1 MEHLTGAKS
10 SSLSKIRLMRVSVKR
25 GVGVGVGAGFWVYL
39 SYFLFIFFSK
49 NAVVG
54 LGLTL
59 TLTQILAP
67 HFTDTRLVPC
77 ERSLRPHISKTL
89 SSIFFVKFRKRLI
102 SSLKKRH
109 TIEAFN
115 PFIPSEIFPQSRN
128 PDGYFRLTVSLA
140 YFQSRISPLFGL
152 KMLKRGVQIREIQ
165 DPEKPGDWGPSK

>member
-1 MEHLTGAKS
+1 MEHLTGAKI

-25 GVGVGVGAGFWVYL
+25 GVGVGVGVGFWVYL
-39 SYFLFIFFSK
+39 SYFLFIFFLK
-49 NAVVG
+49 NAVLG

-59 TLTQILAP
+59 TLTQTLAP

-109 TIEAFN
+109 HN
-115 PFIPSEIFPQSRN
+115 RS
-128 PDGYFRLTVSLA
+128 
-140 YFQSRISPLFGL
+140 FQSLYPVRDF
-152 KMLKRGVQIREIQ
+152 
-165 DPEKPGDWGPSK
+165 PSIP

>member
-1 MEHLTGAKS
+1 MEHLTGAKV
-10 SSLSKIRLMRVSVKR
+10 SSLSRIRLMRVSVKR

-39 SYFLFIFFSK
+39 SYFLFIFFLK
-49 NAVVG
+49 NAVLG

-59 TLTQILAP
+59 TLTQTLAP

-109 TIEAFN
+109 HN
-115 PFIPSEIFPQSRN
+115 RS
-128 PDGYFRLTVSLA
+128 
-140 YFQSRISPLFGL
+140 FQSLYPVRDF
-152 KMLKRGVQIREIQ
+152 
-165 DPEKPGDWGPSK
+165 PSIP

>member
-1 MEHLTGAKS
+1 MEHLTGAKVS
-10 SSLSKIRLMRVSVKR
+10 NLLKIRLMRVSVKR

-39 SYFLFIFFSK
+39 SYFLFIFFLK
-49 NAVVG
+49 NAVLG

-59 TLTQILAP
+59 TLTQTLAP

-109 TIEAFN
+109 HN
-115 PFIPSEIFPQSRN
+115 RS
-128 PDGYFRLTVSLA
+128 
-140 YFQSRISPLFGL
+140 FQSLYPVRDF
-152 KMLKRGVQIREIQ
+152 
-165 DPEKPGDWGPSK
+165 PSIP

>member
-1 MEHLTGAKS
+1 MEHLTGAKI

-39 SYFLFIFFSK
+39 SYFLFIFFLK
-49 NAVVG
+49 NAVLG

-59 TLTQILAP
+59 TLTQTLAP

-109 TIEAFN
+109 HN
-115 PFIPSEIFPQSRN
+115 RS
-128 PDGYFRLTVSLA
+128 
-140 YFQSRISPLFGL
+140 FQSLYPVRDF
-152 KMLKRGVQIREIQ
+152 
-165 DPEKPGDWGPSK
+165 PSIP

>member
-1 MEHLTGAKS
+1 MEHLTGAKIS
-10 SSLSKIRLMRVSVKR
+10 NWLKIRLMRVSVKR

-39 SYFLFIFFSK
+39 SFFFSFFFSK
-49 NAVVG
+49 NAVLG

-59 TLTQILAP
+59 TLTQTLAP

-109 TIEAFN
+109 HN
-115 PFIPSEIFPQSRN
+115 RS
-128 PDGYFRLTVSLA
+128 
-140 YFQSRISPLFGL
+140 FQSLYPVRDF
-152 KMLKRGVQIREIQ
+152 
-165 DPEKPGDWGPSK
+165 PSIP